1 MFHERKSISEDRL
14 NVGFMETTLGGGGD
28 GDDDDDI

>member
-14 NVGFMETTLGGGGD
+14 SVGFMETTLGGG
-28 GDDDDDI
+28 DDDDI